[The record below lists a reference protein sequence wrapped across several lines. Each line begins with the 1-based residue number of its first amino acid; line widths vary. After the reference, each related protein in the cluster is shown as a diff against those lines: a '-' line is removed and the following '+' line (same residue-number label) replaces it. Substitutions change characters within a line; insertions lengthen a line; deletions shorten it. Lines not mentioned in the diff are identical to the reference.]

1 MSAVNDFHNKAMEF
15 TELALLARRRGD
27 NQAALPLFEQALEAE
42 VKAIESMDE
51 YVEPTFSVLHRSAG
65 TLALDCNQLRR
76 AEQLAARALAHEP
89 PPEIAAELRDLL
101 EQVETELKAYEE
113 RAPESVGA
121 RLIFRGEPV
130 SGARGMSAQF
140 FANALNNFAMAV
152 HYVGA
157 NQIIGYLSP
166 KGRVPY
172 KEDYELMITGIAR
185 GSFGFRIEEA
195 SGQSPSQGQDT
206 PVGDALNKIKAI
218 LEASQDEASHA
229 DVFQNTDYDARLA
242 YEIRNSDAR
251 ALQAIE
257 KFLRHIADN
266 EATFALE
273 FRRDE
278 VRFTDVTQVR
288 QSADRISQDAR
299 EDDVILVGHF
309 HGYLPDNQRIE
320 FHVSET
326 YADFL
331 SEVEGTVITCR
342 VDPALEYAEH
352 INSNLNEPVGIEVR
366 VRRVGKERPRFV
378 IRDWSHLL
386 EE

>member
-76 AEQLAARALAHEP
+76 AEQLATRALAHEP

-113 RAPESVGA
+113 RSPEAVGA

-140 FANALNNFAMAV
+140 FANALKNFAIAV

-157 NQIIGYLSP
+157 DQILGYLSP

-206 PVGDALNKIKAI
+206 PVGDALNKIKAV
-218 LEASQDEASHA
+218 LDASQDTEY
-229 DVFQNTDYDARLA
+229 NARLVE
-242 YEIRNSDAR
+242 EIGDSDAR

-257 KFLRHIADN
+257 KFLRHVAAN

-288 QSADRISQDAR
+288 DSADRLIQNVR
-299 EDDVILVGHF
+299 EYDVILAGHF
-309 HGYLPDNQRIE
+309 HGYLPDNRRIE
-320 FHVSET
+320 FHVSKT

-342 VDPALEYAEH
+342 VDPEIEDADS
-352 INSNLNEPVGIEVR
+352 INSNLNKPLGIKVR
-366 VRRVGKERPRFV
+366 VRRVGSVRTRFV
-378 IRDWSHLL
+378 LIKDWGRLVD
-386 EE
+386 